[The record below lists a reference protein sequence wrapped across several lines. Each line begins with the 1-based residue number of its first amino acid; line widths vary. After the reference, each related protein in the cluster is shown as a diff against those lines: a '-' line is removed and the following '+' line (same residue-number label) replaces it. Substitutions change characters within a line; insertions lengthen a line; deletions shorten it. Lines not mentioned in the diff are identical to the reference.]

1 MKLQF
6 PLVVNLRI
14 DETRSV
20 NSKKRRHST
29 TFAIKMSPKNNHFF
43 YLLQSDILLD
53 QLIYN

>member
-1 MKLQF
+1 MKLPF
-6 PLVVNLRI
+6 ALVVNLRI

-20 NSKKRRHST
+20 NSKKRIHSMT
-29 TFAIKMSPKNNHFF
+29 VAIKMSPKNNHFF